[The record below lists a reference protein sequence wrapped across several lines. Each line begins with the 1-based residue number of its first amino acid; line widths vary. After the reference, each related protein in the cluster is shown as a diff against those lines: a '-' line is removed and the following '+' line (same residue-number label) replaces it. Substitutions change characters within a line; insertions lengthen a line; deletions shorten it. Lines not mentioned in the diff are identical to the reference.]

1 MIKLHPGQSAVYRSI
16 FLDKQQRNTTVVTSR
31 GWGKSFFG
39 GVAASTAVS
48 ELTQM
53 PSDIPNKDVYI
64 IAPTYEQVTDIY
76 YPLLCYQLGMDQY
89 AIKNSKDSGRF
100 EFPNRTQLHLVSYE
114 AIERMRGKGAYFV
127 INDEPSSWTKGIGF
141 KEAWEGIIQPCIA
154 TRWSKKRARELGAPN
169 AGRSLTIGTPK
180 GYNYLYD
187 MFNFPEN
194 DSDWRSFHFDYTT
207 SPLLDPEEIERIK
220 HNIDPLKFAREYKA
234 SFEESGASVFYCFD
248 RKVHV
253 RSDVPDFLEDED
265 VHIGIDFN
273 VGLQCSS
280 VFALRGGQM
289 HWIDEFKGHP
299 DTENLARAIVNRYPN
314 KRIYAY
320 PDPTGRS
327 RKTSAAVGK
336 TDFTI
341 LESKGIIT
349 RARQKSPAIVDSV
362 AAVNRKLRTA
372 ADDISMF
379 IHPRC
384 QGIINSLERT
394 VWSENSSDNATID
407 KSLGEEH
414 FSDSVRYPTE
424 FLFPVTAGTKLT
436 ARSHWF

>member
-1 MIKLHPGQSAVYRSI
+1 MIKLHPGQSKVFKSL
-16 FLDKQQRNTTVVTSR
+16 FLKKECRNATTVTSR

-39 GVAASTAVS
+39 GVAASAAVF
-48 ELTQM
+48 ELMEM
-53 PSDIPNKDVYI
+53 PADVPNKDVYI

-76 YPLLCYQLGMDQY
+76 YPLLNYQLGLDPY
-89 AIKNSKDSGRF
+89 STKNSKDTGRF
-100 EFPNRTQLHLVSYE
+100 HFRNRTELHLVSYE

-127 INDEPSSWTKGIGF
+127 VNDEPSSWTKGMGF
-141 KEAWEGIIQPCIA
+141 KEAWEGVIQPCIT
-154 TRWSKKRARELGAPN
+154 TRWSKKRAKYFNAPS

-187 MFNFPEN
+187 MYNFSETN
-194 DSDWRSFHFDYTT
+194 SEWKSFHFDYRT
-207 SPLLDPEEIERIK
+207 SPLLDPEEIEQIR
-220 HNIDPLKFAREYKA
+220 HNIDPLKFAREYLA
-234 SFEESGASVFYCFD
+234 SFEESGANVFYCFD
-248 RKVHV
+248 RKIHV
-253 RSDVPDFLEDED
+253 RADVPDFLEDED
-265 VHIGIDFN
+265 IHIGIDFN

-299 DTENLARAIVNRYPN
+299 DTENLARAIVQRYPN
-314 KRIYAY
+314 RKIYAY
-320 PDPTGRS
+320 PDPTGRA

-372 ADDISMF
+372 ADDVSMF

-407 KSLGEEH
+407 KSEGAEH

-424 FLFPVTAGTKLT
+424 YLFPVLAGNKVTT
-436 ARSHWF
+436 RGQWF